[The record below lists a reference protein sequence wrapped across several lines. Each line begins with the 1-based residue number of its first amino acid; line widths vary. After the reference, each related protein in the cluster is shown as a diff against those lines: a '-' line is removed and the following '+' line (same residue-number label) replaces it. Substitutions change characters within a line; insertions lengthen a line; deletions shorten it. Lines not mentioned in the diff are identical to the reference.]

1 MKIIISDPLPSSAT
15 ELLEKEGWTVDARAG
30 RSTDKLSN
38 DIKDAVA
45 LIVRSATKVTAQ
57 LIASAPNL
65 RVIARAGSGVD
76 NVDLQAASD
85 KGILV
90 LNAPGANSI
99 SVAEHA
105 FALIM
110 SSARSIPRADAQ
122 MKNGEW
128 GKKSLRGVEL
138 RGKTLGVIGLGRI
151 GRELAHRARAFDM
164 SVVAHDP
171 FITTNIAEELGIE
184 LLTLAVLAEQ
194 ADFISLHL
202 PSTDATR
209 GIVNSDFLSSCKPDA
224 KIINTARGDLI
235 DEAALS
241 DALTNGQIGG
251 AGLDVYAEE
260 PPPDTTITGH
270 PNVIATPHIAGSTT
284 EAQEL
289 VGIDAATSVREYLR
303 SGVVR
308 NAVNYPSV
316 SPDEFNRLRPYLS
329 LVERMGSLLV
339 QLVDSRITG
348 IGIRYYGELAQ
359 GQNEML
365 VGAALVGIFQHM
377 LSASASL
384 VNARSIAE
392 QRGLEVIESRST
404 RSRNF
409 TSLVSLKLHTEDAEH
424 WAEGAVFEPGQPRLV
439 RLDDVEIEMPL
450 EGTVLVIRN
459 NDQPGVIGDIGTV
472 LGEHN
477 VNIATFA
484 LGRSNEGAIGAV
496 RIGSPTE
503 QSPEETETLSN
514 QILNDIRAIKAVQTA
529 HIVKL

>member
-1 MKIIISDPLPSSAT
+1 MKIIISDPLPSSAAK
-15 ELLEKEGWTVDARAG
+15 LLEREGWTVDARTG
-30 RSTDKLSN
+30 RPPEELSN
-38 DIKDAVA
+38 DITDAVA

-57 LIASAPNL
+57 LIAGAPNL

-110 SSARSIPRADAQ
+110 SLARSIPRADAQ
-122 MKNGEW
+122 MKAGEW
-128 GKKSLRGVEL
+128 GKKTLRGIEL

-171 FITTNIAEELGIE
+171 FITTHVAEELGID
-184 LLTLAVLAEQ
+184 LLPVTALAKQ

-209 GIVNSDFLSSCKPDA
+209 GMVNAEFLSLCKKDA

-235 DEAALS
+235 NET
-241 DALTNGQIGG
+241 ALTDAITDGRIGG
-251 AGLDVYAEE
+251 AGLDVYSEE
-260 PPPDTTITGH
+260 PPPNTTLTGH
-270 PNVIATPHIAGSTT
+270 ADVIATPHIAGSTT
-284 EAQEL
+284 EAQEM
-289 VGIDAATSVREYLR
+289 VGIEAATSVREYLR

-316 SPDEFNRLRPYLS
+316 GPDEFTRLRPYLS
-329 LVERMGSLLV
+329 LVERMGSLLA
-339 QLVDSRITG
+339 QLVDSRISG
-348 IGIRYYGELAQ
+348 VGIRYYGELTQ
-359 GQNEML
+359 GKNEIL

-377 LSASASL
+377 LSTSVSL

-404 RSRNF
+404 RPRNF
-409 TSLVSLKLHTEDAEH
+409 TSLVSLKLHTENTEH

-459 NDQPGVIGDIGTV
+459 SDQPGVIGDIGTV
-472 LGEHN
+472 LGQHN
-477 VNIATFA
+477 INIATFA
-484 LGRSNEGAIGAV
+484 LGRGNEGAIGAV
-496 RIGSPTE
+496 RIGAPTD

-514 QILNDIRAIKAVQTA
+514 QILSDIRAIGAVHAA

>member
-15 ELLEKEGWTVDARAG
+15 ELLEKEGWTVDASTG
-30 RSTDKLSN
+30 RSTEELSN

-57 LIASAPNL
+57 LIASAPEL

-110 SSARSIPRADAQ
+110 SSARSVPRADAQ

-128 GKKSLRGVEL
+128 GKKTFRGIEL

-171 FITTNIAEELGIE
+171 FITTHVAKELGID
-184 LLTLAVLAEQ
+184 LLPLEALAKE

-202 PSTDATR
+202 PSTDTTR
-209 GIVNSDFLSSCKPDA
+209 GMVNAEFLSLCKSDA
-224 KIINTARGDLI
+224 RIINTARGDLI
-235 DEAALS
+235 DEIALC
-241 DALTNGQIGG
+241 DAITNGRIGG

-260 PPPDTTITGH
+260 PPANTAVTGH
-270 PNVIATPHIAGSTT
+270 VDVIATPHIAGSTT

-289 VGIDAATSVREYLR
+289 VGIEAATSVREYLR

-316 SPDEFNRLRPYLS
+316 APDEFNRLRPYLA
-329 LVERMGSLLV
+329 LVERMGSLLA
-339 QLVDSRITG
+339 QLVDSRISG
-348 IGIRYYGELAQ
+348 IGIRYYGGLAE

-377 LSASASL
+377 LSSSVSL

-404 RSRNF
+404 RPRNF
-409 TSLVSLKLHTEDAEH
+409 TSLVSLKLHTENTEH

-450 EGTVLVIRN
+450 EGNVLVIRN

-472 LGEHN
+472 LGHHN

-484 LGRSNEGAIGAV
+484 LGRGNDGAIGAV

-503 QSPEETETLSN
+503 QSPEENETLSN
-514 QILNDIRAIKAVQTA
+514 QILDDIRGIEAVQAA
-529 HIVKL
+529 HIVRL

>member
-1 MKIIISDPLPSSAT
+1 MKIIISDPLPSSAA
-15 ELLEKEGWTVDARAG
+15 ELLEKEGWTVDARTG
-30 RSTDKLSN
+30 RSTEDLSN

-57 LIASAPNL
+57 LIASAPEL

-76 NVDLQAASD
+76 NVDLEAASD

-151 GRELAHRARAFDM
+151 GRELAQRARVFEM

-171 FITTNIAEELGIE
+171 FITTHVAEELGIE
-184 LLTLAVLAEQ
+184 LLPLATLAER

-209 GIVNSDFLSSCKPDA
+209 GMVNADFLSSCKTDA
-224 KIINTARGDLI
+224 RIINTARGDLI

-241 DALTNGQIGG
+241 DAITNGRIGG

-260 PPPDTTITGH
+260 PPPDRTVTGH
-270 PNVIATPHIAGSTT
+270 TNVIATPHIAGSTT

-289 VGIDAATSVREYLR
+289 VGIEAATSVREYLR

-308 NAVNYPSV
+308 SAVNYPSV
-316 SPDEFNRLRPYLS
+316 GPEEFNRLRPYLS
-329 LVERMGSLLV
+329 LIERMGSLLA

-359 GQNEML
+359 SQNEML
-365 VGAALVGIFQHM
+365 VGAGLVGIFQHM
-377 LSASASL
+377 LSASVSL

-409 TSLVSLKLHTEDAEH
+409 TSLVSLKLHTENTEH

-439 RLDDVEIEMPL
+439 RLDDVEIEIPL
-450 EGTVLVIRN
+450 EGNVLVIRN

-472 LGEHN
+472 LGQHN

-484 LGRSNEGAIGAV
+484 LGRSHEGAIGAV
-496 RIGSPTE
+496 RIGSLTE
-503 QSPEETETLSN
+503 QSPEQTETLSN
-514 QILNDIRAIKAVQTA
+514 HILNDIRAIKAVQTA

>member
-15 ELLEKEGWTVDARAG
+15 ELLEKEGWTVDACTG
-30 RSTDKLSN
+30 RSTEELSN

-57 LIASAPNL
+57 LIASAPEL

-110 SSARSIPRADAQ
+110 SSARSVPRADAQ

-128 GKKSLRGVEL
+128 GKKTFRGIEL

-171 FITTNIAEELGIE
+171 FITTHVAEELGIE
-184 LLTLAVLAEQ
+184 LLPLATLAEQ

-209 GIVNSDFLSSCKPDA
+209 GMVNADFLSSCKTDA
-224 KIINTARGDLI
+224 RIINTARGDLI
-235 DEAALS
+235 DETALS
-241 DALTNGQIGG
+241 DAIINGRIGG
-251 AGLDVYAEE
+251 AGLDVYSEE
-260 PPPDTTITGH
+260 PPLDRTVTGH

-289 VGIDAATSVREYLR
+289 VGIEAATSVREYLR

-308 NAVNYPSV
+308 SAVNYPSV
-316 SPDEFNRLRPYLS
+316 GPEEFNQLRPYLS
-329 LVERMGSLLV
+329 LIERMGSLLA

-359 GQNEML
+359 SQNEML
-365 VGAALVGIFQHM
+365 VGAALVGSFQHM
-377 LSASASL
+377 LSASVSL

-409 TSLVSLKLHTEDAEH
+409 TSLVSLKLHTENTEH
-424 WAEGAVFEPGQPRLV
+424 WAEGAVFEPGQPRLG

-450 EGTVLVIRN
+450 EGNVLVIRN

-472 LGEHN
+472 LGQHN

-484 LGRSNEGAIGAV
+484 LGRSHEGAIGAV
-496 RIGSPTE
+496 RIGSLTE
-503 QSPEETETLSN
+503 QSPEQTETLSN

>member
-1 MKIIISDPLPSSAT
+1 MKIIISDPLPSSVT
-15 ELLEKEGWTVDARAG
+15 EFLQNEGWTVDARSG
-30 RSTDKLSN
+30 RSPEDLSN
-38 DIKDAVA
+38 DIKDADG
-45 LIVRSATKVTAQ
+45 LIVRSATKVTAE
-57 LIASAPNL
+57 LIDSAPQL

-76 NVDLQAASD
+76 NVDLEAASD

-105 FALIM
+105 FALMM

-128 GKKSLRGVEL
+128 GKKTLRGIEL

-164 SVVAHDP
+164 TVVAHDP
-171 FITTNIAEELGIE
+171 FIAAHVAGELGIE
-184 LLTLAVLAEQ
+184 LLSLKSLAEQ

-202 PSTDATR
+202 PSTDATKQII
-209 GIVNSDFLSSCKPDA
+209 GAEFLASCKTDA
-224 KIINTARGDLI
+224 RIINTARGELI
-235 DEAALS
+235 DDAALY
-241 DALTNGQIGG
+241 DAITTGRIGG
-251 AGLDVYAEE
+251 VGLDVYDEE
-260 PPPDTTITGH
+260 PPPNTTITGH
-270 PNVIATPHIAGSTT
+270 PDVVATPHIAGSTT

-289 VGIDAATSVREYLR
+289 VGIEAATGLREYLR

-316 SPDEFNRLRPYLS
+316 GPDEFNRLRPYLS
-329 LVERMGSLLV
+329 LVQRMGNLLA
-339 QLVDSRITG
+339 QLVDSRILG
-348 IGIRYYGELAQ
+348 VGIRYYGSLAQ
-359 GQNEML
+359 GNNEML

-377 LSASASL
+377 LSGSASL
-384 VNARSIAE
+384 INARSIAE

-409 TSLVSLKLHTEDAEH
+409 TSLVSLKLHTDNAEH
-424 WAEGAVFEPGQPRLV
+424 WAEGAVFEPGEPRLV
-439 RLDDVEIEMPL
+439 RLDDVEIEIPL

-459 NDQPGVIGDIGTV
+459 SDQPGVIGDIGTV
-472 LGEHN
+472 LGQHN

-484 LGRSNEGAIGAV
+484 LGRSNVGAIGAV
-496 RIGSPTE
+496 RIGSPTT
-503 QSPEETETLSN
+503 QSPGGDKTLPAK
-514 QILNDIRAIKAVQTA
+514 ILDDIRAIGAVQSV
-529 HIVKL
+529 HVVKL